1 MRASGA
7 RRKREAVEV
16 GLRTLERLQQQ
27 GEIRAFR
34 GQLHWKGSFLY
45 ADAIT
50 RLIHLARTCCSAVIW
65 IGWWCPSHQERI
77 PIHSCAARA
86 SAA

>member
-16 GLRTLERLQQQ
+16 GLRTLERRQQQ
-27 GEIRAFR
+27 REIPAFR
-34 GQLHWKGSFLY
+34 GQLHWASFLY
-45 ADAIT
+45 ANAIT

-65 IGWWCPSHQERI
+65 IGWWCPSLQERI
-77 PIHSCAARA
+77 PFNSCAARA